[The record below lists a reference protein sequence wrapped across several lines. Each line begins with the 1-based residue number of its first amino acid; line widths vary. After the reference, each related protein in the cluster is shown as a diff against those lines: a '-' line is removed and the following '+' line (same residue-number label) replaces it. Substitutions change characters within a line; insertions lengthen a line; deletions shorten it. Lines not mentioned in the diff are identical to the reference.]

1 MAIVYSHLSSTAC
14 LCFSLV
20 PLLVLLKSVDF
31 EKGYEIALD
40 IKKPVKPLVMGFTGF
55 LRGLLNP
62 NMVLATG
69 LEPVTPCM
77 SCKYSNQ
84 LS

>member
-1 MAIVYSHLSSTAC
+1 M
-14 LCFSLV
+14 
-20 PLLVLLKSVDF
+20 LVLLKSEDVT
-31 EKGYEIALD
+31 ERHKIALD
-40 IKKPVKPLVMGFTGF
+40 IKKPEKLIYKGFTGS
-55 LRGLLNP
+55 LGGLLNP
-62 NMVLATG
+62 NLVLATG

>member
-1 MAIVYSHLSSTAC
+1 MERYKIAIDT
-14 LCFSLV
+14 
-20 PLLVLLKSVDF
+20 
-31 EKGYEIALD
+31 
-40 IKKPVKPLVMGFTGF
+40 KKPEKLVNKGFSGSF
-55 LRGLLNP
+55 SGLLNP
-62 NMVLATG
+62 NLVLATG

>member
-1 MAIVYSHLSSTAC
+1 MIKFQDGNGWKYNGI
-14 LCFSLV
+14 FS
-20 PLLVLLKSVDF
+20 
-31 EKGYEIALD
+31 A
-40 IKKPVKPLVMGFTGF
+40 IKKPDKFVNTDFSGSFN
-55 LRGLLNP
+55 GLLTP